1 MRHLRD
7 LAVARTQVHE
17 GTNRSYPQVLSN
29 RDLIGVIAEH
39 AFAES
44 YALSMDMTITPSG
57 DGGYDFRSRK
67 GNSVDIKGTERAD
80 GRLMVANPR
89 ADIYVLA
96 VVDCAE
102 HTARFVGWTTRAALL
117 AGKVEIHRGVRMY
130 CLRQDQLRALDDNRR
145 D

>member
-1 MRHLRD
+1 MRQLHD
-7 LAVARTQVHE
+7 LASARTQVHE
-17 GTNRSYPQVLSN
+17 GTNRSYPQVLAN

-44 YALSMDMTITPSG
+44 YALAMDMTITPSG

-89 ADIYVLA
+89 ADVYVLA
-96 VVDCAE
+96 VVDCADQ
-102 HTARFVGWTTRAALL
+102 TARFAGWCFRDELL

-130 CLRQDQLRALDDNRR
+130 CLTQQQLRPFDDTGR